1 MVTQNERPSGRGNT
15 DDGLRFAVRDGD
27 GFGPADKMVDAGKEE
42 SLTVG
47 GREVSDQ
54 IKVDLAKAGIG

>member
-1 MVTQNERPSGRGNT
+1 MAEDST
-15 DDGLRFAVRDGD
+15 DDGLRFAVRDAD
-27 GFGPADKMVDAGKEE
+27 GFGPVGKAADAGKEE

-47 GREVSDQ
+47 GREGSDQ